1 MVGRKWY
8 IPWLWLSPALIIL
21 GIFLVY
27 PTLDTLRLSFM
38 NRNSTQFEGLSNYT
52 YVLTQPTTQSAIL
65 NNLLWLVLFT
75 GLTVGLGLIIA
86 VLLNTVRYERY
97 VQAAIFV
104 PMAISFV
111 AAGVIWRFM
120 YAFKPAGFEQIGT
133 INALSVSLGG
143 SPNAWLVNIGPDFL
157 PQPFQ
162 INNFAMIGSGVW
174 MWTGFALVI
183 LSAALK
189 GVSEE
194 ILEAARTDGATAWQT
209 FRYIILPLLY
219 PAITVVAITLAI
231 TALKQFDLVWIMTGG
246 NFNTDVVATLM
257 FKQMFNFRHFG
268 RASALAIVLLLAIVP
283 IMLVN
288 IRRFRSEEN

>member
-1 MVGRKWY
+1 MVGRKWFV
-8 IPWLWLSPALIIL
+8 PWLWLAPALIIL
-21 GIFLVY
+21 GIFPVY

-38 NRNSTQFEGLSNYT
+38 NGNSTRFEGLGNYA
-52 YVLTQPTTQSAIL
+52 YVLTQPATQAAIL
-65 NNLLWLVLFT
+65 NNLLWLALFT
-75 GLTVGLGLIIA
+75 GLTVVLGLGIA
-86 VLLNTVRYERY
+86 VLLNAVRYEYY
-97 VQAAIFV
+97 VQAAIFI

-133 INALSVSLGG
+133 VNALLVSVGG
-143 SPNAWLVNIGPDFL
+143 NPNAWLVDSGPGFL

-162 INNFAMIGSGVW
+162 VNNPAIIGSRVW

-194 ILEAARTDGATAWQT
+194 ILEAARTDGANEWQS
-209 FRYIILPLLY
+209 FRYIIMPLVY
-219 PAITVVAITLAI
+219 PAVTVVAITLAI
-231 TALKQFDLVWIMTGG
+231 NALKQLDLVWVLTGG

-257 FKQMFNFRHFG
+257 FKQMFEFRNFG
-268 RASALAIVLLLAIVP
+268 RASALAIVLQLAIVP
-283 IMLVN
+283 IMLIN
-288 IRRFRSEEN
+288 IRRFQSEEE

>member
-8 IPWLWLSPALIIL
+8 VPWLWLSPALIIL
-21 GIFLVY
+21 GIFLIY

-38 NRNSTQFEGLSNYT
+38 NNNSTQFEGLNNYA

-86 VLLNTVRYERY
+86 VLLNAVRYERY

-133 INALSVSLGG
+133 INALLVSLDG
-143 SPNAWLVNIGPDFL
+143 SPNAWLVNSGPDFL

-162 INNFAMIGSGVW
+162 INNFAIIGSGVW

-246 NFNTDVVATLM
+246 ISTPTWL
-257 FKQMFNFRHFG
+257 R
-268 RASALAIVLLLAIVP
+268 L
-283 IMLVN
+283 
-288 IRRFRSEEN
+288 

>member
-143 SPNAWLVNIGPDFL
+143 SPNAWLVNIDR
-157 PQPFQ
+157 
-162 INNFAMIGSGVW
+162 IS
-174 MWTGFALVI
+174 
-183 LSAALK
+183 
-189 GVSEE
+189 
-194 ILEAARTDGATAWQT
+194 
-209 FRYIILPLLY
+209 
-219 PAITVVAITLAI
+219 
-231 TALKQFDLVWIMTGG
+231 
-246 NFNTDVVATLM
+246 
-257 FKQMFNFRHFG
+257 
-268 RASALAIVLLLAIVP
+268 
-283 IMLVN
+283 
-288 IRRFRSEEN
+288 FRSRSKSTTLR